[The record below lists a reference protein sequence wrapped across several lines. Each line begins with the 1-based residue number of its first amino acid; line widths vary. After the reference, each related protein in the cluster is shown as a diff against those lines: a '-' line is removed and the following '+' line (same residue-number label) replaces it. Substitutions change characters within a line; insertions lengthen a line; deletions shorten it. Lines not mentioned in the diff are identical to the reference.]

1 MTGGPPV
8 PTRFAA
14 ALDQLHAQVSAE
26 IGSHD
31 FGPGDY
37 LPGLRMLLES
47 MDYDP
52 RFTDFGRRYAWD
64 TVSGVLRARALAYAA
79 MREHPGFDAAPITAP
94 VVITGIPRTGTTAL
108 HKLMAL
114 DPRFQGLQT
123 WLTDAPM
130 PRPPA
135 DRWADYPAFHRTA
148 AKLAARLA
156 DAPGKR
162 AAHDMAAD
170 EVDECCLILRQSF
183 VSNLW
188 TVGWSAAS
196 YDAWWQCQ
204 SEAPAYAH
212 LARTMQLIGSTA
224 PHSRWLL
231 KNPGHIDNLDLLF
244 AVFPDARVI
253 ITHRDPAKAVPSLVA
268 MLMMLHPKVEVGR
281 TLARGRIM
289 LARETAK
296 WANALRKADAVAATR
311 PGQVLH
317 VVHGDFH
324 RSPEAVV
331 ERIYGFIDMDLPDRV
346 RADMALRIAEKPELQ
361 HGAHRYDVTDYG
373 MTEEDVRE
381 RFGDYTARY
390 QLGPGA

>member
-1 MTGGPPV
+1 MSADQSPPV
-8 PTRFAA
+8 RFAT
-14 ALDQLHAQVSAE
+14 ALDQLHTMVSADT
-26 IGSHD
+26 GTDD
-31 FGPGDY
+31 FGAGDY
-37 LPGLRMLLES
+37 LPGLKVLLES

-52 RFTDFGRRYAWD
+52 RFTAFGRRYAWD
-64 TVSGVLRARALAYAA
+64 TVAGVLRARALAHKA
-79 MREHPGFDAAPITAP
+79 MREHPGFDAHPIIAP

-130 PRPPA
+130 PRPPV

-162 AAHDMAAD
+162 AAHGMAAD

-212 LARTMQLIGSTA
+212 LVRTMKLIGSTA
-224 PHSRWLL
+224 PDQRWLL

-268 MLMMLHPKVEVGR
+268 MLMMLHPKVEEGR
-281 TLARGRIM
+281 LAERGRIM

-296 WANALRKADAVAATR
+296 WANAMRKAEAVAAER

-324 RSPEAVV
+324 RTPEAVV
-331 ERIYGFIDMDLPDRV
+331 ERIYRFIGMDLPDPL
-346 RADMALRIAEKPELQ
+346 RAAMAVRIAEKPELQ
-361 HGAHRYDVTDYG
+361 HGAHRYEVTEYG
-373 MTEEDVRE
+373 MTEAEVRE
-381 RFGDYTARY
+381 RFGDYMTRHD
-390 QLGPGA
+390 LGLRG